1 MLSLLILAR
10 GRRIYRLNSSSTVV
24 RSRARLLVSC
34 LSDRRASIKSNF
46 FILLTGYLNLLYIPV
61 RFLVTRPFMRISFQL
76 PERFAN
82 ISVGIEQWSQLEMEA
97 RQAIEW
103 VDVNESC
110 LEGWFVG
117 LYSFF
122 ICALVQVSRGKRS
135 QLQRFADHPPLTSII
150 RTSGGETLGR

>member
-1 MLSLLILAR
+1 MPMLSLLILAH
-10 GRRIYRLNSSSTVV
+10 GRMIYLLNSSSTAVKT
-24 RSRARLLVSC
+24 RALLQV
-34 LSDRRASIKSNF
+34 NF
-46 FILLTGYLNLLYIPV
+46 FLHRLCSMRSKHFLILAGYLNLLYIPV

-82 ISVGIEQWSQLEMEA
+82 ISVGIEQWSKLEMEA

-103 VDVNESC
+103 VDLNESC

-122 ICALVQVSRGKRS
+122 ICALVQVSS
-135 QLQRFADHPPLTSII
+135 SDEYTVLADC
-150 RTSGGETLGR
+150 